1 MTARFKDYRQ
11 RRKRFD
17 GDEMDAPRGFGG
29 PPSGQRPAWSPQPPA
44 RSAEPMP
51 YGPILTGT
59 VKWFNPE
66 KGFGFVE
73 MDDAEGDVFL
83 HVAVLESSG
92 RKSVA
97 PGAKLEC
104 RVGAGTKGRQVTE
117 VVSVDE
123 SEAQPD
129 AGAGARR
136 APPRAGGF
144 GAGGG
149 AGGGF
154 GGGGRGSGEFPP
166 GTVFIAFAGNVNT
179 GGGGGGGA
187 YPPAGNGDGKTG
199 GSGVAIFA
207 HPIAYTAT
215 SNITGSNTVVTSDGN
230 VYYTFTGPGTIT
242 FTG

>member
-44 RSAEPMP
+44 RSAAPMP
-51 YGPILTGT
+51 SGPVLTGT

-129 AGAGARR
+129 AGARR
-136 APPRAGGF
+136 SPPRAGGF

-149 AGGGF
+149 FGGGAGAGGGGF
-154 GGGGRGSGEFPP
+154 GGGAPRAPRSTPDMSDAVEMSGKVKWYNAEKGF
-166 GTVFIAFAGNVNT
+166 GFIEV
-179 GGGGGGGA
+179 
-187 YPPAGNGDGKTG
+187 GDGGRDVFVHATALMR
-199 GSGVAIFA
+199 SGLAALDQGQSVRIKVVQGQKGREA
-207 HPIAYTAT
+207 AT
-215 SNITGSNTVVTSDGN
+215 VDSE
-230 VYYTFTGPGTIT
+230 
-242 FTG
+242 

>member
-1 MTARFKDYRQ
+1 M
-11 RRKRFD
+11 
-17 GDEMDAPRGFGG
+17 
-29 PPSGQRPAWSPQPPA
+29 PSGPV
-44 RSAEPMP
+44 
-51 YGPILTGT
+51 LTGT

-123 SEAQPD
+123 SDAQPD
-129 AGAGARR
+129 AGARR
-136 APPRAGGF
+136 GPPRAAGGF

-149 AGGGF
+149 FGGGAGGGGF
-154 GGGGRGSGEFPP
+154 GGGAPRAPRSTPDMSDAVEMSGKVKWYNAEKGF
-166 GTVFIAFAGNVNT
+166 GFIEV
-179 GGGGGGGA
+179 
-187 YPPAGNGDGKTG
+187 GDGGRDVFVHATALMR
-199 GSGVAIFA
+199 SGLAALDQGQSVRIKVVQGMKGREA
-207 HPIAYTAT
+207 AT
-215 SNITGSNTVVTSDGN
+215 VDQE
-230 VYYTFTGPGTIT
+230 
-242 FTG
+242 